1 MAKKN
6 IGMISFGVQVG
17 TKKLRKGLKKARA
30 MIANFVKS
38 LKRVTIAAAGL
49 GVALSAVALTTFTKS
64 AFTSIDSLAKT
75 ADKLGITTEAL
86 AGLRLAA
93 TETGVA
99 ANTLDMAL
107 QRMVRRVAEA
117 AQGTGEAKSA
127 LKELGLSATALNRLS
142 PDQQFHAIAKA
153 MGKVKN
159 QSDRVR
165 LSMKLFDSEGVALVN
180 TLKLGKSGLDEA
192 AQAARDLG
200 LAVSRESARGVERA
214 IDAWGRFKSALQG
227 IFTSIAIE
235 IAPIIEAMSVNLT
248 KLLSQGGAA
257 GSIGKGIGEAIV
269 KMAKFVVDTMQLMR
283 IGFLKLILDI
293 KTLIFQFRNSTAGSA
308 LGFGFANESQ
318 RLSSFSSTVDS
329 RAAFEKAALAPN
341 LSSMFEPYLKR
352 QLSAVEKEM
361 SGPSLFTRLRES
373 VTGAAGAATDR
384 VAGGVRAGVGA
395 IANDPVNQLIM
406 QSLLGQFR
414 SGGKLP
420 GKAQAVSGLSFAEA
434 GTAEGH
440 RQSARIR
447 RQNDANKKRD
457 GLLTEIRD
465 KIPANPVTLAGA
477 NL

>member
-64 AFTSIDSLAKT
+64 AFTAIDSLAKT

-180 TLKLGKSGLDEA
+180 TLKLGKSGLDET

-293 KTLIFQFRNSTAGSA
+293 KTLMFQFRNSTAGSA

-341 LSSMFEPYLKR
+341 LSSMFDPYLKR
-352 QLSAVEKEM
+352 QEKEM
-361 SGPSLFTRLRES
+361 TGPSLFARLRES

-395 IANDPVNQLIM
+395 IANDPVNQLLM

>member
-64 AFTSIDSLAKT
+64 AFTAIDSLAKT

-93 TETGVA
+93 TETGA
-99 ANTLDMAL
+99 ETSTLDKSLINMTKATS
-107 QRMVRRVAEA
+107 EA
-117 AQGTGEAKSA
+117 AQGVGLGVRAFKM
-127 LKELGLSATALNRLS
+127 LGLNASRLNRLS
-142 PDQQFHAIAKA
+142 PDKQFLAIADA
-153 MGKVKN
+153 LSKVGN
-159 QSDRVR
+159 EQDQ
-165 LSMKLFDSEGVALVN
+165 LTIATQLFGTRGSTLIN
-180 TLKLGKSGLDEA
+180 TLRLGRSGLEET

-200 LAVSRESARGVERA
+200 LAVGRESARGVERA

-257 GSIGKGIGEAIV
+257 GSIGKGIGEAII

-341 LSSMFEPYLKR
+341 LSSMFDPYLKR
-352 QLSAVEKEM
+352 QEKEM
-361 SGPSLFTRLRES
+361 TGPSLFARLRES

-395 IANDPVNQLIM
+395 IANDPVNQLFM